1 MVRFPSTLL
10 RTRAEVGQRIPL
22 PRLGSGLPSGT
33 YHRSMST
40 TVIILSGGRS
50 SRFGGVH
57 KPAVEIGGRS
67 VLSRMLAEVNAA
79 IPDAAVWIAGPVEG
93 LSGEEATG
101 VGVVRE
107 EPEFAG
113 PLAGIAAAS
122 AAASAVA
129 SAVAGE
135 GASAAAGGET
145 ASGRGGPASDLSK
158 PASDG
163 SEPGLG
169 VTVILAG
176 DMPLLT
182 AAHLH
187 ALIAACS
194 SASRPATSIDRRD
207 KLQFLCAAW
216 PTALLRERLR
226 DLEPVANLPVRLLFD
241 GTDPVLVDA
250 DPDVIEDFD
259 TQDDLGRIQARFDR

>member
-122 AAASAVA
+122 AAASAT
-129 SAVAGE
+129 AGA
-135 GASAAAGGET
+135 GAGGET

-187 ALIAACS
+187 ALIAACGT
-194 SASRPATSIDRRD
+194 ASRPATSIDRRD